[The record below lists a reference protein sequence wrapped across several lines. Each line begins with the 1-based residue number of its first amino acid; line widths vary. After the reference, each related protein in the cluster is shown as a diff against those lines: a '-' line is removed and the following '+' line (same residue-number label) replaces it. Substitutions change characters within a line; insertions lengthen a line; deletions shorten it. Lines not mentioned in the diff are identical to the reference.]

1 MKKIFFVRW
10 EMLLLSMLFLTITL
24 NIYGQ
29 EQPDIRFRAKQY
41 FLLGEYARSAALYK
55 KLVDTKKVKTE
66 DLENIAA
73 CYLHINEYE
82 QAENWYARALQQK
95 DHSPQSS
102 WNYAQ
107 SLKQNGKYDVA
118 KKEFEQYKNKYGN
131 SKQLENEIAGA
142 DSAIVWMANPQ
153 KIDIKNESA
162 INTGTAQFS
171 VTPWKGNKVLFAGE
185 SEAAGEK
192 LSGMTGRA
200 FIKVHSANKINNSL
214 QLGEAELLSG
224 DINSGAYHVGPVAV
238 DPSGDVFYV
247 TQTYPGKGT
256 EKFYQEGLR
265 FKKHNLELII
275 YTRNGDSWTSK
286 AFPYNDVKN
295 YSVGHATISPDGKT
309 LYFASDMPGGL
320 GGVDIWF
327 SELNADGTWGKP
339 QNLGDAVNSS
349 GDELFPVVQG
359 DILYYSSNGF
369 PGMGGLD
376 IYAVKGERTNF
387 TGRKNLKYPIN
398 TASDDFSYVLITADG
413 KDKKGYLSSNRAGGL
428 GNDDIYSFTYYNAP
442 HKIRLI
448 GTTLNKKTENVLP
461 EATVYLFD
469 KNNVLI
475 TKNQSDAKGGFSF
488 EITEDKAYNVRA
500 EKNGYHE
507 DLVSVQAVHATKDTT
522 VSVVLRLEPVVAVG
536 DKFVLEDIYYDFD
549 KSNIRKDASLVL
561 NRLVRTLRDNPTL
574 KIELSSHTDSRG
586 DDRYND
592 KLSQRRAQSAV
603 DYLVEQ
609 GIDRNRLVAK
619 GYGERRLVNRCS
631 NGVSCSAAEHQAN
644 RRTEIEILAY

>member
-10 EMLLLSMLFLTITL
+10 ESLILVLLFLTIAL
-24 NIYGQ
+24 NLYGQ

-82 QAENWYARALQQK
+82 QAENWYARAVQQQ
-95 DHSPQSS
+95 DHSPQTS

-118 KKEFEQYKNKYGN
+118 KKEFEQYRNKYGN
-131 SKQLENEIAGA
+131 SKQLEIEIAGA
-142 DSAIVWMANPQ
+142 DSAIIWMAHP
-153 KIDIKNESA
+153 KRIELKNESA
-162 INTGTAQFS
+162 INTSAAQFS
-171 VTPWKGNKVLFAGE
+171 VSPWKENKVLYAGE
-185 SEAAGEK
+185 SAVAGERI
-192 LSGMTGRA
+192 SGLTGRA
-200 FIKVHSANKINNSL
+200 FIKLHSAN
-214 QLGEAELLSG
+214 AV
-224 DINSGAYHVGPVAV
+224 NSGLELSAPELMPAALNSGTYHVGPVAV
-238 DPSGDVFYV
+238 DPSGDVLYV

-256 EKFYQEGLR
+256 ERFYQDGLR

-275 YTRNGDSWTSK
+275 YTRNGDSWSSK
-286 AFPYNDVKN
+286 PFPYNDVKN
-295 YSVGHATISPDGKT
+295 YSVGHASSSADGKT

-320 GGVDIWF
+320 GGVDLWF

-349 GDELFPVVQG
+349 GDELFPVIQG
-359 DILYYSSNGF
+359 DMLYYSSNGF
-369 PGMGGLD
+369 AGMGGLD

-387 TGRKNLKYPIN
+387 TGRHNLQYPIN
-398 TASDDFSYVLITADG
+398 TASDDFSYVVIAADG
-413 KDKKGYLSSNRAGGL
+413 TAKKGYLSSNRAGGL
-428 GNDDIYSFTYYNAP
+428 GNDDIYSFTYYSIP
-442 HKIRLI
+442 HKIRLT
-448 GTTLNKKTENVLP
+448 GTTLNRKTAVVLP

-469 KNNVLI
+469 KDNVLI
-475 TKNQSDAKGGFSF
+475 TKDLSDGKGEFNF
-488 EITEDKAYNVRA
+488 EIKEDNAYTVRA
-500 EKNGYHE
+500 EKAGFHE
-507 DLVSVQAVHATKDTT
+507 DLVAVKPVNATKDTT
-522 VSVVLRLEPVVAVG
+522 IAVVLRLEPVVAVG

-549 KSNIRKDASLVL
+549 KSNIRKDAALVL

-574 KIELSSHTDSRG
+574 RIELSSHTDSRG

-603 DYLVEQ
+603 DYLVAQ

-619 GYGERRLVNRCS
+619 GYGEKRLVNHCA